1 VAVKPTPAMPPIVI
15 EGDTRL
21 RVDDANISV
30 AGGGGT
36 VDSAGGVVAVTN
48 PALVMDNSVPG
59 ASIIEL
65 SGRVAAP
72 VRAILALVEEQ
83 QPGAL
88 SGLDLPIDLHGL
100 TGALDMDLVAT
111 IALGDEETG
120 RPLKVDYV
128 VNGNAVDFAS
138 ADPIEG

>member
-1 VAVKPTPAMPPIVI
+1 

-36 VDSAGGVVAVTN
+36 VDSAGGVIAVTN

-59 ASIIEL
+59 ESIIET
-65 SGRVAAP
+65 SGKLAAP
-72 VRAILALVEEQ
+72 IRAILALVDEQ

-88 SGLDLPIDLHGL
+88 AGLDLPIDPHGL

-128 VNGNAVDFAS
+128 VNGNAANFAS
-138 ADPIEG
+138 AEPIQ